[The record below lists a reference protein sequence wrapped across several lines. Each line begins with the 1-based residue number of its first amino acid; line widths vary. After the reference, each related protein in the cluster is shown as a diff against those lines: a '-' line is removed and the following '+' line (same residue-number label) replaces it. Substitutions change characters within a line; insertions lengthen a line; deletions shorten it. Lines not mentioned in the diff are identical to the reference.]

1 MALLRTKRC
10 RIALAAASV
19 VLLWVYSFGK
29 SAPLSV
35 RTFLH
40 SALHLTETRSELMS
54 VLRSTSPNV
63 VHPGSFRSYN
73 DRFSC
78 KKAVLMNMTFPVC
91 HYTVAIDD
99 TVTGLL
105 MRGKYYEA
113 DEVSRFVRL
122 LRSDQRLQLVD
133 IGANVG
139 LWSLPAARITQVL
152 AVEPNW
158 RSMSRLAKAVDLG
171 AVGSNITLIHNAVS
185 DVRGTFHLGVHAR
198 NQGNTFVINT
208 TKCIQTPVNQPCN
221 TVSSIGTIFLN
232 DLVPLMRSKSAL
244 LKVDVEG
251 HEFKVF
257 TNSSAGKF
265 FDQID
270 VPLVFMEWV
279 LCKRYSTE
287 TMQRLLYFFYS
298 RNYTA
303 YNVDVENSKLDNRYL
318 NWPYNVLFKKS
329 TSIRF

>member
-40 SALHLTETRSELMS
+40 SAWHLTESRSELMS

-171 AVGSNITLIHNAVS
+171 AVGSNITLVHNAVS
-185 DVRGTFHLGVHAR
+185 DVRATFYVGVTPR
-198 NQGNTFVINT
+198 NKGIAFLVDSTQCKTVRY
-208 TKCIQTPVNQPCN
+208 CN
-221 TVSSIGTIFLN
+221 TDSPITTIFLN
-232 DLVPLMRSKSAL
+232 DLVPLMRSNSAL

-251 HEFKVF
+251 HEFNIF
-257 TNSSAGKF
+257 TNSSAKKF
-265 FDQID
+265 FDLID
-270 VPLVFMEWV
+270 VPYVSMEWAWIKLRPV
-279 LCKRYSTE
+279 R
-287 TMQRLLYFFYS
+287 MVQRLLDFFYS
-298 RNYTA
+298 RNYT
-303 YNVDVENSKLDNRYL
+303 VFSMEMSQLKEHYL
-318 NWPYNVLFKKS
+318 KWPQNILLKK
-329 TSIRF
+329 RPYVYF